1 MNTTS
6 NMKFSVQNTV
16 GLPPHHLFIL
26 RSHLF
31 FHSNNISLLTY
42 FEFIVN
48 KNSQI
53 FSQELLSS
61 PDFLPPF
68 LFIFGE
74 RFKHLLYIRAYML
87 SHFSCVQHFVI
98 PYYLEK
104 TLESARRSNQWMLK
118 EINWIFTGRTGA
130 EAEAPILWPPDVK
143 TWLNRKD
150 PEAGK
155 NWRQEEKG
163 TTEDEMVGWHHR
175 LHGHEFKQCLG
186 DGEGQGSLACCS
198 PRGHKESDTT
208 ERLKNKLSVKNRIQ
222 LK

>member
-74 RFKHLLYIRAYML
+74 RFNHLLYIRAYML
-87 SHFSCVQHFVI
+87 SHFSCVQLFCD
-98 PYYLEK
+98 
-104 TLESARRSNQWMLK
+104 
-118 EINWIFTGRTGA
+118 
-130 EAEAPILWPPDVK
+130 PILSGEYSWECKKIKPVNAKGNQLNIHWKDWCWSWSSNTLA
-143 TWLNRKD
+143 TWC
-150 PEAGK
+150 
-155 NWRQEEKG
+155 
-163 TTEDEMVGWHHR
+163 ED
-175 LHGHEFKQCLG
+175 LTQ
-186 DGEGQGSLACCS
+186 
-198 PRGHKESDTT
+198 
-208 ERLKNKLSVKNRIQ
+208 
-222 LK
+222 